1 MRRLLDRIR
10 LPQIK
15 NKTIILVIYFVAAFA
30 LGGTAG
36 VFGFKYLSVCK
47 VKYSYINS
55 SLGCSPNTNFD
66 KSNPIVLKDKL
77 MSFIN
82 SEQKSGNINEASVY
96 FRDLSDGPTLGI
108 NEDDLFI
115 SASLLKLPIALT
127 YYKLSEEE
135 IPDILSQK
143 LGFQIT
149 RGKDEL
155 VQFFKPSKSVD
166 PNSTYTVSDLIFYS
180 LAYSDNL
187 SNDVLRTYLGTVGS
201 GQDFLLRTFKELGLV
216 EPASITT
223 SDISTRAYA
232 SIFRQLYNASYL
244 SNEDSEKILSILA
257 QSEFDLGIV
266 GGVPKEVKVA
276 NKFGE
281 RDLNKEKQL
290 HDCGIVYYP
299 GNPYLI
305 CVMTRGTDYGRLA
318 DVIKEISSIVY
329 KEMDSRAKA
338 K

>member
-1 MRRLLDRIR
+1 MQRLIHKLKIDRKK
-10 LPQIK
+10 L
-15 NKTIILVIYFVAAFA
+15 ILVLCFLVVFGV
-30 LGGTAG
+30 GGIVG
-36 VFGFKYLSVCK
+36 VFGFKYLSACK

-55 SLGCSPNTNFD
+55 SLGCSPNTDFD

-82 SEQKSGNINEASVY
+82 SEQKSGDINEVSVY
-96 FRDLSDGPTLGI
+96 FRDLNDGPTLGI

-127 YYKLSEEE
+127 FYKLSEEE

-149 RGKDEL
+149 GGKDEL

-166 PNSTYTVSDLIFYS
+166 PNSTYTVSDLTFYS

-187 SNDVLRTYLGTVGS
+187 SNDVLRTYLGTLGS
-201 GQDFLLRTFKELGLV
+201 KLDLLLRTFKELGLV
-216 EPASITT
+216 EPASITAL
-223 SDISTRAYA
+223 DISTRAYA

-266 GGVPKEVKVA
+266 GGVPKGVVIA

-281 RDLNKEKQL
+281 RDLGKEKQL

-305 CVMTRGTDYGRLA
+305 CVMTRGTDYGKLA